1 MEGECTGYARCTL
14 ERCQERLKSEQ
25 KKFVFPIQ
33 QLHREGML
41 KRNLHRHLE
50 YYHMTDEEFEAHKLN
65 KRKTQGRSK
74 SKESQMS
81 MMNFVHESK
90 KSSLREVLKKILRFD
105 ILRAQD
111 VQLFNKT
118 QQAIMLLRK

>member
-1 MEGECTGYARCTL
+1 
-14 ERCQERLKSEQ
+14 
-25 KKFVFPIQ
+25 
-33 QLHREGML
+33 
-41 KRNLHRHLE
+41 
-50 YYHMTDEEFEAHKLN
+50 MTDEEFEAHKLN